1 MKVMFDTSVLVAGMV
16 EPHPMHERALPWLKR
31 ARSGDLEFFVAS
43 HTLAELYAVLTT
55 LPVSPRISPGAAWR
69 LIREDVITPAKVTSI
84 SPSDY
89 GAVIRRVADLGL
101 SGGIIYDAIITKAAQ
116 KAQVDRI
123 LTLNPDDFTRVW
135 PEGASLISLP

>member
-16 EPHPMHERALPWLKR
+16 EPHPMHEQAFPWLKR

-55 LPVSPRISPGAAWR
+55 LPVSPRIQPGAAWR
-69 LIREDVITPAKVTSI
+69 LIREDVINPAKVTCI

>member
-1 MKVMFDTSVLVAGMV
+1 MFDTSVLVAGMV

-69 LIREDVITPAKVTSI
+69 LIREDVITAAKIISI

-89 GAVIRRVADLGL
+89 GAVIRRVADLGM

-123 LTLNPDDFTRVW
+123 LTLNPDDFTRAW
-135 PEGASLISLP
+135 PEGATLISLP

>member
-69 LIREDVITPAKVTSI
+69 LIREDVITAAKIISI

-89 GAVIRRVADLGL
+89 GAVIRRVADLGM

-123 LTLNPDDFTRVW
+123 LTLNPDDFTRAW
-135 PEGASLISLP
+135 PEGATLISLP